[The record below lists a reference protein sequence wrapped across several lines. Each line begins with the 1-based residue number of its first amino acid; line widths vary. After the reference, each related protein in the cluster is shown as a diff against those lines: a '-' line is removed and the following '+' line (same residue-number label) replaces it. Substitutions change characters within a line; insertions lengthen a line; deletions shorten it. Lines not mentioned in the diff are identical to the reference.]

1 MGRSVKQTEGVDTMI
16 IEDATAASVPAI
28 TAIYNDAVLHT
39 TAIWNESPV
48 DEADRS
54 AWLTDRQRRGYPVV
68 VAVGSNSSVLGY
80 ATFGEWRAITG
91 FRATVEHSV
100 YVRADQRGKGIG
112 RALMNELIDRAR
124 AMNLHV
130 LVAGVDAQND
140 ASIALHER
148 LGFTR
153 TAYMPHVG
161 AKFGRWLDL
170 VFLQLI
176 LDDRSTPE
184 GAFEA

>member
-1 MGRSVKQTEGVDTMI
+1 MI

-39 TAIWNESPV
+39 TAIWNEDPV

-68 VAVGSNSSVLGY
+68 VAIGSDRAVLGY

-100 YVRADQRGKGIG
+100 YVRADQRGNGIG
-112 RALMNELIDRAR
+112 RALMAELINRAR
-124 AMNLHV
+124 EMNLHV
-130 LVAGVDAQND
+130 LVAGIDAQNA
-140 ASIALHER
+140 ASIALHEH

-153 TAYMPHVG
+153 TAYMPQVG

-176 LDDRSTPE
+176 LNEQDAPE
-184 GAFEA
+184 AFGHA